1 MTQHHDKAKARLE
14 VHGPLAL
21 VSSERI
27 GSLVEERPS
36 VRHHRH
42 RSDAGKLQY
51 AGKETRLA
59 LDDFSARR
67 GTEQDGDIVHRGA
80 LRLYW
85 AVDDWRAAAEKTH
98 VKTLHRSGGSRIG
111 SFPALC
117 DTDTND

>member
-1 MTQHHDKAKARLE
+1 MLE

-36 VRHHRH
+36 KLRHHRH
-42 RSDAGKLQY
+42 RSDAGKLQH
-51 AGKETRLA
+51 AEKETRLA

-80 LRLYW
+80 LRRYW

-111 SFPALC
+111 SFPAAC